1 MFVWIYVTA
10 FVTTAAGTIFESH
23 NTLTNFVVDKNTGEL
38 YVGAFDFI
46 YKLDNNLA
54 ITAQRNV
61 TCTPECPS
69 KDPSDNVNQILLVY
83 TFKNTTKI
91 LACGNVGE
99 GACLTWDTHAF
110 TQAKFFVKFGIV
122 SVQPKDPSFAFV
134 DSVKDAIFFANT
146 RLEVSTPGKDFLDF
160 NVLKMKD
167 LSRIVRLELSPKRPK
182 TKYLFGDI
190 VGQFRYIFTVTDEG
204 SQVVR
209 FCETYLDATGKGSII
224 TSMEIPLKCV
234 GDNNQN
240 FIHLQIGKIF
250 HPGSELAKD
259 FGISVNESIVVG
271 VFRKSKSSSEYA
283 ICAYSF
289 QQIYKFFVLNIEK
302 CLNGNGTI
310 LNKYTN
316 QKCAMVSTLSIL
328 IIYYL
333 VECLLHLSC
342 DQLKPFLH

>member
-1 MFVWIYVTA
+1 MFVWIYFTA

-54 ITAQRNV
+54 MIARRNV
-61 TCTPECPS
+61 TCNPKCPS
-69 KDPSDNVNQILLVY
+69 KGPSDNINQILLVY
-83 TFKNTTKI
+83 TIMNTTKI

-110 TQAKFFVKFGIV
+110 TQANFVVKVGIV

-146 RLEVSTPGKDFLDF
+146 KLEISSPGKKFLDF

-167 LSRIVRLELSPKRPK
+167 LSRIVGLELSPRRPK

-190 VGQFRYIFTVTDEG
+190 VGKFRYIFTVTDEG
-204 SQVVR
+204 SQVVK
-209 FCETYLDATGKGSII
+209 FCETYLDAVDKGSII
-224 TSMEIPLKCV
+224 TSMEISLQCV

-240 FIHLQIGKIF
+240 FKHLQMGKIF

-259 FGISVNESIVVG
+259 FGISVNDSMVVG

-289 QQIYKFFVLNIEK
+289 QQINKFFGLNIQK
-302 CLNGNGTI
+302 CFNVKGTI
-310 LNKYTN
+310 LNKYT
-316 QKCAMVSTLSIL
+316 QRKCAMVSSLSIL
-328 IIYYL
+328 IIY
-333 VECLLHLSC
+333 SGI
-342 DQLKPFLH
+342 